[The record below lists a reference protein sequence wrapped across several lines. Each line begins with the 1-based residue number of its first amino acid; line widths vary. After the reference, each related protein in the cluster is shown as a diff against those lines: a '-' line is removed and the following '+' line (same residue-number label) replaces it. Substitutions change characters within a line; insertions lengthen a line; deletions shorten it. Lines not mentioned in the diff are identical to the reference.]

1 MGKGGLIIL
10 SNYKYTEKEKEELL
24 KSIVILIDSREQN
37 NKWITDFFNKK
48 KISYKIN
55 KLDYG
60 DYSFYITK
68 NDELNIPRELYFSN
82 QISIERKMSL
92 EELSGN
98 FSQQRDRFEKE
109 FSLYKGKMHLLI
121 ENANYEDICTGNYKT
136 EYNKKS
142 YLGSL
147 HSFANRYNINIM
159 FMPNN
164 QYSGLYIWATFY
176 YYLRNLIK

>member
-1 MGKGGLIIL
+1 
-10 SNYKYTEKEKEELL
+10 
-24 KSIVILIDSREQN
+24 
-37 NKWITDFFNKK
+37 
-48 KISYKIN
+48 
-55 KLDYG
+55 
-60 DYSFYITK
+60 
-68 NDELNIPRELYFSN
+68 
-82 QISIERKMSL
+82 MSL

-109 FSLYKGKMHLLI
+109 FILHKGKMYLLI
-121 ENANYEDICTGNYKT
+121 ENANYEDICNGNYKT

-176 YYLRNLIK
+176 YHLRNILKY

>member
-1 MGKGGLIIL
+1 MI
-10 SNYKYTEKEKEELL
+10 NQYKYTDKQQEKLLSSITIIVDTREKE
-24 KSIVILIDSREQN
+24 N
-37 NKWITDFFNKK
+37 THITNFFDKK
-48 KISYKIN
+48 KIKYIN
-55 KLDYG
+55 KSLDQG
-60 DYSFYITK
+60 DYSFFLPQ
-68 NDELNIPRELYFSN
+68 NNELSIPRDIFYN
-82 QISIERKMSL
+82 KQISIERKASL
-92 EELSGN
+92 EELSNN

-109 FSLYKGKMHLLI
+109 FCLYKGKMFLLI
-121 ENANYEDICTGNYKT
+121 ENANYEDICIGNYKT